1 MYLKSLRLTE
11 FRRYRSLD
19 LAIPPEGFVLI
30 GRNASGKSS
39 LLEAVAML
47 STMRSSRAQSDRELI
62 AWESGAEYG
71 GDIAPFA
78 RIEGSV
84 ERNAGPAEIAIGMQL
99 DQQRGSHLKKQI
111 SLNGKHVRAGTAVGV
126 LRSVLFEP
134 GDIELVSG
142 APSVRRRYLDIM
154 LSQLD
159 PVYLRSLSRYQRIV
173 EQRNRL
179 IKNLAQSGAN
189 WSAASTRQQLDYWDG
204 ELINAG
210 SIILARRARAVAE
223 LTNLAKAR
231 FASFTEESTLD
242 VAYESTVRS
251 GVFETPTAMT
261 LDEAEHRLAYDMSE
275 SLDRERF
282 HEWRRGVT
290 LVGPHRDDL
299 IVQIDGNLI
308 GAYGSR
314 GQQRLAVIALKLAE
328 TDLMTSAGADTPV
341 LLLDDVFSELDSV
354 HQGLLA
360 RSIAGA
366 SMQTIVTS
374 TEESVVRA
382 AAIPIEQYATVEAG
396 VVGWKD
402 SSERGNAGDSD

>member
-19 LAIPPEGFVLI
+19 LDIPPEGFVLI

-39 LLEAVAML
+39 LLEAIAML
-47 STMRSSRAQSDRELI
+47 STMRSSRAQAERELI
-62 AWESGAEYG
+62 AWESGSEYG
-71 GDIAPFA
+71 GEIAPFA
-78 RIEGSV
+78 RIEASV

-99 DQQRGSHLKKQI
+99 DPQRGNHLKKQI

-159 PVYLRSLSRYQRIV
+159 PIYLRSLSRYLRIV

-179 IKNLAQSGAN
+179 IKNLVQSGVSWN
-189 WSAASTRQQLDYWDG
+189 AAATRQQLDYWDG
-204 ELINAG
+204 ELIGAG
-210 SIILARRARAVAE
+210 SAILARRARAAAE
-223 LTNLAKAR
+223 LTNLAAAR
-231 FASFTEESTLD
+231 FSSFTEESTLGVVYD
-242 VAYESTVRS
+242 STVRS
-251 GVFETPTAMT
+251 SVFASATSETLETT
-261 LDEAEHRLAYDMSE
+261 EQRLAYDMSE
-275 SLDRERF
+275 TLERERQQ
-282 HEWRRGVT
+282 EWRRGVT

-299 IVQIDGNLI
+299 IVTIDGNPI

-328 TDLMTSAGADTPV
+328 TDLMTSTGADTPV
-341 LLLDDVFSELDSV
+341 LLLDDVFSELDSI
-354 HQGLLA
+354 HRGLLA
-360 RSIAGA
+360 SSIAGA

-374 TEESVVRA
+374 TDESVVRA
-382 AAIPIEQYATVEAG
+382 AAIPLERYARVEAG
-396 VVGWKD
+396 RIVW
-402 SSERGNAGDSD
+402 SE

>member
-11 FRRYRSLD
+11 FRRYGSLD
-19 LAIPPEGFVLI
+19 LEIPAEGFVLI

-39 LLEAVAML
+39 LLEAIAML
-47 STMRSSRAQSDRELI
+47 STMRSNRAQADRELI

-78 RIEGSV
+78 RVEASV
-84 ERNAGPAEIAIGMQL
+84 ERKAGPAEIAIGMQL
-99 DQQRGSHLKKQI
+99 DPQRGNHLKKQI

-159 PVYLRSLSRYQRIV
+159 PVYLRSLSRYLRTV

-179 IKNLAQSGAN
+179 IKNLVKSGSS

-210 SIILARRARAVAE
+210 AVILARRARAAAE
-223 LTNLAKAR
+223 LTNLAAAR
-231 FASFTEESTLD
+231 FTSFTEESTLG
-242 VAYESTVRS
+242 VSYESTVQSR
-251 GVFETPTAMT
+251 VFENALGLS
-261 LDEAEHRLAYDMSE
+261 LDEMEHRLAYDISE
-275 SLDRERF
+275 SIDRERQQ
-282 HEWRRGVT
+282 EWRRGVT

-299 IVQIDGNLI
+299 TVTIDGNPI

-328 TDLMTSAGADTPV
+328 TDLMTSAGADPPV

-354 HQGLLA
+354 HRGLLA
-360 RSIAGA
+360 SSIAGA

-374 TEESVVRA
+374 TDEAVVRA
-382 AAIPIEQYATVEAG
+382 AVIPIERYATVEAG
-396 VVGWKD
+396 KIQWIG
-402 SSERGNAGDSD
+402 

>member
-1 MYLKSLRLTE
+1 MHLKSLRLTE
-11 FRRYRSLD
+11 FRRYRTLE
-19 LAIPPEGFVLI
+19 LEIPPEGFVLI

-47 STMRSSRAQSDRELI
+47 STMRSSRAQSERELI

-78 RIEGSV
+78 RIEAQV
-84 ERNAGPAEIAIGMQL
+84 ERIAGPAELAIGMQL
-99 DQQRGSHLKKQI
+99 DPQRGNHLKKQI

-159 PVYLRSLSRYQRIV
+159 PVYLRSLSRYLRIV

-179 IKNLAQSGAN
+179 IKNLVQSGASWN
-189 WSAASTRQQLDYWDG
+189 AAATRQQLDYWDG

-210 SIILARRARAVAE
+210 SSILARRALASAE
-223 LTNLAKAR
+223 LTKLTSAR
-231 FASFTEESTLD
+231 FASFTEESVLG
-242 VAYESTVRS
+242 VAYQSTVRS
-251 GVFETPTAMT
+251 RMFEAPGTMT
-261 LDEAEHRLAYDMSE
+261 LEEVEHRLAYDMSE
-275 SLDRERF
+275 TIDRERPQ
-282 HEWRRGVT
+282 EWRRGAT

-299 IVQIDGNLI
+299 IVTIDGNPI

-328 TDLMTSAGADTPV
+328 TDLMTSTGADTPV
-341 LLLDDVFSELDSV
+341 LLLDDVFSELDAV
-354 HQGLLA
+354 HRGLLA
-360 RSIAGA
+360 RSISGA

-374 TEESVVRA
+374 TDESVVRA
-382 AAIPIEQYATVEAG
+382 ASIPLDRYATVDTG
-396 VVGWKD
+396 VIRWND
-402 SSERGNAGDSD
+402 

>member
-11 FRRYRSLD
+11 FRRYHSLD
-19 LAIPPEGFVLI
+19 LEIPAEGFVLI

-39 LLEAVAML
+39 LLEAIAML
-47 STMRSSRAQSDRELI
+47 STMRSNRAQADRELI

-71 GDIAPFA
+71 GEIAPFA
-78 RIEGSV
+78 RIEASV
-84 ERNAGPAEIAIGMQL
+84 ERKAGPADIAIGMQL
-99 DQQRGSHLKKQI
+99 DPQRGNHLKKQI

-159 PVYLRSLSRYQRIV
+159 PIYLRSLSRYLRIV

-179 IKNLAQSGAN
+179 IKNLVKSGSS

-210 SIILARRARAVAE
+210 SAILARRARAAAE
-223 LTNLAKAR
+223 LTNLAAAR
-231 FASFTEESTLD
+231 FTSFTEESTLA
-242 VAYESTVRS
+242 VSYESTVRS
-251 GVFETPTAMT
+251 SVFENATTLS
-261 LDEAEHRLAYDMSE
+261 LDEIEHRLAYDMSE
-275 SLDRERF
+275 SIDRERQQ
-282 HEWRRGVT
+282 EWRRGVT

-299 IVQIDGNLI
+299 TVTIDGNPI

-328 TDLMTSAGADTPV
+328 TDLMTSTGADTPV

-354 HQGLLA
+354 HRGLLA
-360 RSIAGA
+360 SSIADV

-374 TEESVVRA
+374 TDEAVVRA
-382 AAIPIEQYATVEAG
+382 AVIPLERYATVEAG
-396 VVGWKD
+396 KIHWT
-402 SSERGNAGDSD
+402 E